1 MGVNIGVLTV
11 PIAIAQEI
19 SDKMIAGGIKAIWN
33 FTPSVLGSRKY
44 CSAEYITICSFGCDV
59 QTV

>member
-1 MGVNIGVLTV
+1 MTV

-33 FTPSVLGSRKY
+33 FTPLVFGFPKIFVG
-44 CSAEYITICSFGCDV
+44 AEYITICSSDCDV
-59 QTV
+59 QPFE

>member
-1 MGVNIGVLTV
+1 MKLDGVNIGVLTV

-33 FTPSVLGSRKY
+33 FTPSV
-44 CSAEYITICSFGCDV
+44 FGFPKIL
-59 QTV
+59 